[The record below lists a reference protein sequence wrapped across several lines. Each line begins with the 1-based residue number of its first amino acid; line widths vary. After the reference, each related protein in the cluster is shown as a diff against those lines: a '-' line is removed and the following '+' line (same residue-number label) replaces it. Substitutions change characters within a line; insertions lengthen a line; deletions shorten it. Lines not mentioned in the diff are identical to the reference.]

1 MNLEEVKKLV
11 LKKTEEMIK
20 EIQDA
25 LREETHRVLQEMQ
38 EITPEFLEKLSVDLL
53 AIIVITMAIE
63 RISVRLRDKLSDV
76 WNQEL
81 PLLSK

>member
-20 EIQDA
+20 EIQEA
-25 LREETHRVLQEMQ
+25 LREETHKVLQEMQ
-38 EITPEFLEKLSVDLL
+38 EITPEFLERLSVDLL
-53 AIIVITMAIE
+53 AIIVVIMAIE
-63 RISVRLRDKLSDV
+63 RISVKLRNKLSDV